1 MEYLS
6 HSRSLH
12 LEKLWE
18 CDPHTSRTRPVCRD
32 VEEFY
37 SGEKIETQVSI
48 EAISTLPIV
57 SNIVLLNETRYKTM

>member
-18 CDPHTSRTRPVCRD
+18 CDPHTSRSRPVCRD

-37 SGEKIETQVSI
+37 SGEKIETQVSN
-48 EAISTLPIV
+48 ETLPIV